1 MKALIPLFSGLLF
14 ALGLA
19 LSGMTRPEKVTGFLD
34 FTGAW
39 DPSLAFVMLGAIG
52 VHLVALRFAKR
63 LSRPL
68 AAAAF
73 EPPGRERVD
82 GRLVLGAALFGV
94 GWGLAGY
101 CPGPALV
108 SVGSGSLPVLVVAGG
123 MLAGVALFRLSA
135 RTRREPRQSPAS
147 LGARSA

>member
-1 MKALIPLFSGLLF
+1 MKALIPLVSGLLF

-19 LSGMTRPEKVTGFLD
+19 LSGMTQPEKVTGFLD

-73 EPPGRERVD
+73 EPLARERVD

-94 GWGLAGY
+94 GWGLSGY

-108 SVGSGSLPVLVVAGG
+108 SVGSGSLSVLAVAGG

-135 RTRREPRQSPAS
+135 RTRQSPRQSPAS
-147 LGARSA
+147 VRARSA